1 MPILRQYDAV
11 NYHRQ
16 HETDLRVLQD
26 LHNLLNSK
34 RDYASFIKEF
44 GVDDVSSYSNREYIS
59 KVVIDEIARNIEQFM
74 PTVELIEIF
83 EKQGNAI
90 DRINIEIRCRILG
103 STQEIQVI
111 TDMRT
116 HSWEVQ

>member
-1 MPILRQYDAV
+1 
-11 NYHRQ
+11 
-16 HETDLRVLQD
+16 
-26 LHNLLNSK
+26 
-34 RDYASFIKEF
+34 
-44 GVDDVSSYSNREYIS
+44 
-59 KVVIDEIARNIEQFM
+59 M